1 MLRPAAMLR
10 PLVVSALI
18 TAGLCSVAHADV
30 YRWVDDKGEPHYS
43 DRWVPGSELI
53 KSNRPHPTSADS
65 SSGPQDQGKSVN
77 TAAQNASDKLTQKA
91 NADAVKQDVAKTR
104 EAQCK
109 AAKQHYQ
116 EAIDA
121 RRIYKSAQPGDTD
134 RQYMNDSETD
144 AYRQTMRNEVT
155 QSCGSPPPAASGGGP
170 TSSSSSYPTASRPQR
185 DPEAPSER
193 PE

>member
-10 PLVVSALI
+10 PVVVTALI
-18 TAGLCSVAHADV
+18 AAGLCSVAHADV

-53 KSNRPHPTSADS
+53 KSSRPHPVTPDSTSGA
-65 SSGPQDQGKSVN
+65 PDQGKAVN
-77 TAAQNASDKLTQKA
+77 NASQSATDKVAQKA

-121 RRIYKSAQPGDTD
+121 RRMYKSPKPGDTD
-134 RQYMNDSETD
+134 RAFMSDAEIDTYRAQMRTQVTD
-144 AYRQTMRNEVT
+144 A
-155 QSCGSPPPAASGGGP
+155 CGSPPPAVQAQSE
-170 TSSSSSYPTASRPQR
+170 T
-185 DPEAPSER
+185 PSEQ
-193 PE
+193 PEK

>member
-10 PLVVSALI
+10 PIVVTALI
-18 TAGLCSVAHADV
+18 AAGLCSVAHADV

-53 KSNRPHPTSADS
+53 KSNRPHPVTPDS
-65 SSGPQDQGKSVN
+65 SSGAQDQNKAVN
-77 TAAQNASDKLTQKA
+77 SAAQSATDKLAQKA

-116 EAIDA
+116 EAIDS
-121 RRIYKSAQPGDTD
+121 RRIYKSSKPGDTD
-134 RQYMNDSETD
+134 RVYMSDAETD
-144 AYRQTMRNEVT
+144 TYRAQMRSEVT
-155 QSCGSPPPAASGGGP
+155 DACGSPPPAVQPQSETP
-170 TSSSSSYPTASRPQR
+170 TEQ
-185 DPEAPSER
+185 PEKQ
-193 PE
+193 

>member
-1 MLRPAAMLR
+1 MLRP
-10 PLVVSALI
+10 VVVTALI
-18 TAGLCSVAHADV
+18 AAGLCSVAHADV

-53 KSNRPHPTSADS
+53 KSSRPHSVTPDS
-65 SSGPQDQGKSVN
+65 SSAAQDQNKPVN
-77 TAAQNASDKLTQKA
+77 KAAQSATDKLAQKT

-121 RRIYKSAQPGDTD
+121 RRLYKPSKPGDTD
-134 RQYMNDSETD
+134 RVFMSDAETD
-144 AYRQTMRNEVT
+144 AYRAQMRSEVT
-155 QSCGSPPPAASGGGP
+155 DACGSPPPPAQAQSE
-170 TSSSSSYPTASRPQR
+170 T
-185 DPEAPSER
+185 PSEQ
-193 PE
+193 PEKQ

>member
-18 TAGLCSVAHADV
+18 TAGLVSTAHADV
-30 YRWVDDKGEPHYS
+30 YRWIDNKGEPHYS

-53 KSNRPHPTSADS
+53 KSSRPHPVSDS
-65 SSGPQDQGKSVN
+65 STGGQDQGKPANNS
-77 TAAQNASDKLTQKA
+77 AQNATEKLEQKA

-116 EAIDA
+116 EAI
-121 RRIYKSAQPGDTD
+121 
-134 RQYMNDSETD
+134 
-144 AYRQTMRNEVT
+144 
-155 QSCGSPPPAASGGGP
+155 
-170 TSSSSSYPTASRPQR
+170 
-185 DPEAPSER
+185 
-193 PE
+193 